1 MDLQV
6 ENSWF
11 LDSTKVAGHHKAVLL
26 LRIGSSTLERK
37 VAACTPQTQTDIM
50 FSVHIGDEMEKC
62 SVPLDGFLPT
72 SYIFAAL
79 HQTVDDSVTFSGTL
93 TKIMTEASLSFFDP
107 ASTPARHQLKYKC
120 SFKFPDR
127 VRVMR
132 NLHPHVSSASDVE
145 KLDTSNRPWR
155 RKCEEVMG
163 FTGYGSHSQFGGVF
177 KEALACASLS
187 RRCYRLFSSII
198 VKHQDLHVSVTAN
211 MYRGVA
217 GAIDEQFI
225 FNCLRKVDDCEM
237 SLADM
242 NSALKKDK
250 QSTRGASEDI
260 GCLRTEISS
269 LKRQLREKDEALKEA
284 REQLWRLQEL
294 RQDQQQ
300 TDVYSFIATPLQRRC
315 NYSRPVYAPSESE
328 DEETTTTD
336 RPPTKNFL
344 PSESED
350 EESTTSA
357 GEQPPTDYILK
368 LSDSEDEETTNT
380 DEQPPTKKSN
390 NQPKELSSNNKTET
404 QRSRRNR
411 HQVKKLVVGQA
422 VSAKYRAV
430 RNGELFEEWFE
441 GTIVSVMLSGEKVK
455 VKFEDGC
462 ERVLG
467 PQDIKLL

>member
-1 MDLQV
+1 
-6 ENSWF
+6 
-11 LDSTKVAGHHKAVLL
+11 
-26 LRIGSSTLERK
+26 
-37 VAACTPQTQTDIM
+37 
-50 FSVHIGDEMEKC
+50 MEKC

-79 HQTVDDSVTFSGTL
+79 HQTVDDS
-93 TKIMTEASLSFFDP
+93 
-107 ASTPARHQLKYKC
+107 Y
-120 SFKFPDR
+120 
-127 VRVMR
+127 
-132 NLHPHVSSASDVE
+132 
-145 KLDTSNRPWR
+145 
-155 RKCEEVMG
+155 
-163 FTGYGSHSQFGGVF
+163 
-177 KEALACASLS
+177 
-187 RRCYRLFSSII
+187 
-198 VKHQDLHVSVTAN
+198 SV
-211 MYRGVA
+211 RGVVV
-217 GAIDEQFI
+217 
-225 FNCLRKVDDCEM
+225 CV
-237 SLADM
+237 
-242 NSALKKDK
+242 
-250 QSTRGASEDI
+250 
-260 GCLRTEISS
+260 
-269 LKRQLREKDEALKEA
+269 ALKEA

-300 TDVYSFIATPLQRRC
+300 
-315 NYSRPVYAPSESE
+315 

-411 HQVKKLVVGQA
+411 HQ
-422 VSAKYRAV
+422 
-430 RNGELFEEWFE
+430 
-441 GTIVSVMLSGEKVK
+441 
-455 VKFEDGC
+455 FEDGC

>member
-107 ASTPARHQLKYKC
+107 AVTPAL
-120 SFKFPDR
+120 
-127 VRVMR
+127 VNVI
-132 NLHPHVSSASDVE
+132 
-145 KLDTSNRPWR
+145 
-155 RKCEEVMG
+155 
-163 FTGYGSHSQFGGVF
+163 
-177 KEALACASLS
+177 
-187 RRCYRLFSSII
+187 CYVCYAVLFSHWSPS
-198 VKHQDLHVSVTAN
+198 DLHVSVTAN

-411 HQVKKLVVGQA
+411 HQVC
-422 VSAKYRAV
+422 
-430 RNGELFEEWFE
+430 
-441 GTIVSVMLSGEKVK
+441 I
-455 VKFEDGC
+455 
-462 ERVLG
+462 
-467 PQDIKLL
+467 